1 MRKQHCKNGFS
12 IAEVVIALAIIS
24 VVSITALSIALS
36 SIVTKTN
43 IINRSEAQ
51 SFAGNVLEC
60 FKAAENEAEFLAL
73 VSFAEDVSLT
83 DGAPDGSGSTT
94 YTYYCEDNK
103 FTAQITVNYP
113 ESLRSELAIT
123 ITNPKGVNIISF
135 SYRKGDGI

>member
-24 VVSITALSIALS
+24 VVSITALSIVLS
-36 SIVTKTN
+36 SIVAKTN

-51 SFAGNVLEC
+51 SFASNVLAC
-60 FKAAENEAEFLAL
+60 FQAGENKAEFLAL
-73 VSFAEDVSLT
+73 VSFAEDISLT
-83 DGAPDGSGSTT
+83 DSTSDDSGSTT

-113 ESLRSELAIT
+113 ESLRSELEIT
-123 ITNPKGVNIISF
+123 IMNQKGVNIISF